1 MYSSVVLIFFYILLV
16 MFVLGLAYM
25 FYLSREKDVEVKEDY
40 YGLNFNV
47 FNTIKNEEY
56 NKNNIKTI
64 IKIVK
69 NSIIYVEKNYK
80 FNSNLRKENIALEI
94 SKDEITKLKLKSK
107 IDDESIRILIRIGC
121 VFILLDK
128 K

>member
-16 MFVLGLAYM
+16 MFVLGLAYI

-64 IKIVK
+64 LKIVK
-69 NSIIYVEKNYK
+69 NSIIYVEENYK
-80 FNSNLRKENIALEI
+80 FNSNLRKENIALAI

-121 VFILLDK
+121 VFMLLDK

>member
-16 MFVLGLAYM
+16 MFVLGLAYI
-25 FYLSREKDVEVKEDY
+25 FYLSREKDIEVKEDY

-64 IKIVK
+64 LKIVK

-107 IDDESIRILIRIGC
+107 MDDESIRILIRIGC

>member
-40 YGLNFNV
+40 YGLNFNI